1 MFNSKNGAILKKL
14 WTHEVLL
21 SGLFSV
27 KKLGLDGTDGKVRS
41 RLDETVCAALQLAIS
56 PRCCALR
63 ELALFAL

>member
-1 MFNSKNGAILKKL
+1 VFNSKNGAILKKL

-41 RLDETVCAALQLAIS
+41 RLDETVCAALVYGIRGACMAPPQS
-56 PRCCALR
+56 STN
-63 ELALFAL
+63 F

>member
-41 RLDETVCAALQLAIS
+41 RLDETVCAALYWPLQLCHMWTKWL
-56 PRCCALR
+56 PLGVK
-63 ELALFAL
+63 